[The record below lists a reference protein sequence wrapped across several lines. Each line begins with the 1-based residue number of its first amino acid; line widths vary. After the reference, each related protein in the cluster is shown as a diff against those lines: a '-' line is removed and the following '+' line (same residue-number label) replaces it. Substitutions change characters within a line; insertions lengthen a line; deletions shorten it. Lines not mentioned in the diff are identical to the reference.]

1 MTSKFDH
8 LRALVEQLPQNG
20 EGTTLDW
27 EWHALMRFQADLVKT
42 GVLRNRPPTSNH
54 LRELLR
60 LAMDQPMKAPRAV
73 TARWAKRTA
82 AQLRQEAADV
92 AALPHASVA
101 SWNAQADREVA

>member
-8 LRALVEQLPQNG
+8 LRALAEQLPQYG
-20 EGTTLDW
+20 EGPLDW
-27 EWHALMRFQADLVKT
+27 DWNALMRFQADLVQM

-82 AQLRQEAADV
+82 AQLHQEVADMT
-92 AALPHASVA
+92 AMQHASVA
-101 SWNAQADREVA
+101 SWNAIAQREVA